1 MENKQYT
8 ILHEIGDYYH
18 PVELNESDNKKINE
32 QVNQSNQSN
41 QSNKDNKEENK

>member
-32 QVNQSNQSN
+32 QVNQSNN
-41 QSNKDNKEENK
+41 TDNKEENK